1 VPCFNAKSSCD
12 GSHITSLLI
21 NWYLQTQAFPPSRSR
36 IDVISTCR
44 SSNIAQ
50 GTDFRICFITL
61 IYFSEPFIMPK
72 ARNIDSSIQLQC
84 TLCPKAPQF
93 SDVSHLLTH
102 ISSKSHLSHRFKL
115 QIRAQSESGAKHQLD
130 NFDQWYHNNNL
141 DVLLSSR
148 LAAKEQKK
156 SAKERKGAKFQASN
170 NFVSNSKSNST
181 LTLSLRGLA
190 ENCSMIFI
198 GNYFVYR

>member
-36 IDVISTCR
+36 IDVIGTCR
-44 SSNIAQ
+44 SSNIPQ
-50 GTDFRICFITL
+50 GTGFPDLLYHTNLFLRT
-61 IYFSEPFIMPK
+61 FIMPK

-156 SAKERKGAKFQASN
+156 SAKERKGAKFTPN

-198 GNYFVYR
+198 GNCFVYR